1 MCLSSS
7 GPLYHNNK
15 CVWCLQG
22 EVPKHPDMACGR
34 LHEMTT
40 DTAWKNFKNHISR
53 IDDSQLSD
61 RLSRL
66 VHSISN
72 LQASKI
78 KYHLSCWKKYVTSHD
93 LSLHPQNSLVKCRVM
108 LPENIAKIIIPLH
121 IISGSDHTSA
131 FFGHGQ
137 KKLLKKGM
145 HYPQS
150 ADLLQRVGQDLPL
163 QDGVKTE
170 MRKVVIRKFY
180 EESYHDTCGNARA
193 SKWNRLRK
201 NNSQATTRSR
211 FS

>member
-1 MCLSSS
+1 MHKSCYISISSSSKLESAIKRKAKSQTSLSFDSDKENEDDNEVVKTKLKRLRSS

-22 EVPKHPDMACGR
+22 EDPKHPDRACGR
-34 LHEMTT
+34 LHKMTT

-61 RLSRL
+61 CLSRL
-66 VHSISN
+66 VHSISDP
-72 LQASKI
+72 QASKI

-131 FFGHGQ
+131 FFGHGK
-137 KKLLKKGM
+137 KKLLKKCM
-145 HYPQS
+145 HDPQS
-150 ADLLQRVGQDLPL
+150 ADLLQRVG
-163 QDGVKTE
+163 
-170 MRKVVIRKFY
+170 
-180 EESYHDTCGNARA
+180 
-193 SKWNRLRK
+193 
-201 NNSQATTRSR
+201 
-211 FS
+211 